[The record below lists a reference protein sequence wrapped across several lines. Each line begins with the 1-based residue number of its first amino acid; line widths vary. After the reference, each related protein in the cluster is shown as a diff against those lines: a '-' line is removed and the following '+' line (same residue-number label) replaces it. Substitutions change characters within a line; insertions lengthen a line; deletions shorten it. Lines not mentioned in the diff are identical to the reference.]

1 MRTFVSQLQDD
12 WYNDRGAGSLGTDDT
27 PGGLTNR
34 FLKLGVVGAS
44 RFVAI
49 EH

>member
-1 MRTFVSQLQDD
+1 MRTLVSQLHDD
-12 WYNDRGAGSLGTDDT
+12 WDNDRFAGSLGTDNT

-49 EH
+49 DN